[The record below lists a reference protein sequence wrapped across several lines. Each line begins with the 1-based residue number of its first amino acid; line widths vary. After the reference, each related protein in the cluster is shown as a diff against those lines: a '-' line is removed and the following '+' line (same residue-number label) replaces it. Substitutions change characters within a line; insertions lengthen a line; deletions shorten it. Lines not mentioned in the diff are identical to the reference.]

1 MAPPKLASEE
11 RNPGDRYKG
20 ITPVAVR
27 LFVGNLPFGATE
39 ADLRNHFSA
48 LAPPVSIL
56 MPVNRETGRP
66 RGFAFV
72 DFADRSVAE
81 EAIRR
86 FDGQSFQGRPL
97 AVSEARAREDR
108 PPGGFAPR
116 PGSDRHGPPRFMDP
130 AGAPAPPRDR
140 GFGRGE
146 PKRTKAAPTS
156 RKQGKAETGGP
167 KGPIRERHTGR
178 VFDVDEYG
186 AKEEPVDVGEFEDF
200 ATRAKDPFA
209 PPDKDEEP

>member
-1 MAPPKLASEE
+1 M
-11 RNPGDRYKG
+11 
-20 ITPVAVR
+20 AVR

-48 LAPPVSIL
+48 VAPPVSIL

-81 EAIRR
+81 EAIHR
-86 FDGQSFQGRPL
+86 FNGQSFQGRPL

-108 PPGGFAPR
+108 PPGSR
-116 PGSDRHGPPRFMDP
+116 PEPFRPGPPRFMDP
-130 AGAPAPPRDR
+130 TGVPPPPTDR

-146 PKRTKAAPTS
+146 PKRTKAPA
-156 RKQGKAETGGP
+156 RKQAKAETGGP

-186 AKEEPVDVGEFEDF
+186 TKDTKDEPIEFEDF

-209 PPDKDEEP
+209 PPDQDEES

>member
-1 MAPPKLASEE
+1 MSPEARK
-11 RNPGDRYKG
+11 
-20 ITPVAVR
+20 PVAVR

-48 LAPPVSIL
+48 VAPPVSIL

-72 DFADRSVAE
+72 DFTDRSAAE

-86 FDGQSFQGRPL
+86 FNGQSFQGRPL

-108 PPGGFAPR
+108 PPGFR
-116 PGSDRHGPPRFMDP
+116 PDPDRQGPPRFMDP
-130 AGAPAPPRDR
+130 PGGLPLPRDR

-146 PKRTKAAPTS
+146 PKRTKVPA
-156 RKQGKAETGGP
+156 RKQTKAETGGP

-186 AKEEPVDVGEFEDF
+186 AKDEPIEFEDF

-209 PPDKDEEP
+209 PPDQDEES

>member
-1 MAPPKLASEE
+1 MP
-11 RNPGDRYKG
+11 
-20 ITPVAVR
+20 VR

-72 DFADRSVAE
+72 DFADRGLAE

-86 FDGQSFQGRPL
+86 FNGQTFQGRPL

-116 PGSDRHGPPRFMDP
+116 PPVERHGPPRFGEP
-130 AGAPAPPRDR
+130 PGAPLPPRDR

-146 PKRTKAAPTS
+146 VGR
-156 RKQGKAETGGP
+156 GKAPARRQAKAESGGP

-178 VFDVDEYG
+178 VFDVDDLE
-186 AKEEPVDVGEFEDF
+186 AKDEPIEFEDF

-209 PPDKDEEP
+209 PPDGEEE